1 MVLIMYQSTLGVART
16 VKTSVIGGDKM
27 QREDLLAKGY
37 TEEQVTDY
45 LNMYHNMQKEIKQAN
60 EKANESKTI
69 ADGLQKQLDDI
80 NQANMSEQEKLVQK
94 EKEIETNLAN
104 SRKIYN
110 KAKAKELLAG
120 YEIEDEIIDNLI
132 SEDEN
137 ITISNANRFKSRLDT
152 IIANT
157 TKKVQDNIASR
168 DVKPVAS
175 NIPQEDE
182 GMTKEK
188 FFKLPM
194 SEQVIFKRENPEKA
208 EEFFN

>member
-1 MVLIMYQSTLGVART
+1 MENI
-16 VKTSVIGGDKM
+16 K
-27 QREDLLAKGY
+27 REDLAAKGY
-37 TEEQVTDY
+37 TEEQITDI
-45 LNMYHNMQKEIKQAN
+45 LNTYHKMGEEVK
-60 EKANESKTI
+60 KANEAAKQSNTLVE
-69 ADGLQKQLDDI
+69 GLQKQLDDI
-80 NQANMSEQEKLVQK
+80 NQANMTEQEKMAQK
-94 EKEIETNLAN
+94 EREIETNLAN

-194 SEQVIFKRENPEKA
+194 SEQVKFKRENPEKA
-208 EEFFN
+208 EEFLN

>member
-1 MVLIMYQSTLGVART
+1 
-16 VKTSVIGGDKM
+16 M
-27 QREDLLAKGY
+27 QREDLIAKGY

-60 EKANESKTI
+60 EKLNESKVF

-80 NQANMSEQEKLVQK
+80 NQANMSEQEKLAQK

-132 SEDEN
+132 TEDEN
-137 ITISNANRFKSRLDT
+137 TTISNANRFKSRLDA

-194 SEQVIFKRENPEKA
+194 SEQVKFKRENPEKA
-208 EEFFN
+208 EEFLN

>member
-1 MVLIMYQSTLGVART
+1 
-16 VKTSVIGGDKM
+16 M
-27 QREDLLAKGY
+27 QREDLIAKGY

-60 EKANESKTI
+60 EKLNESKVF

-120 YEIEDEIIDNLI
+120 YDIEDEIIDNLI

-208 EEFFN
+208 EEFLN